1 MWLFLAFNGGKEKTT
16 KKTNMIKCISFLYV
30 FVALK
35 IIFNAFSLN
44 SFIKTI
50 FKYY

>member
-30 FVALK
+30 FCCVENYFQHVFLK
-35 IIFNAFSLN
+35 FL
-44 SFIKTI
+44 
-50 FKYY
+50 Y